1 MSTYWKYSGCVKPVG
16 SPVYRYWN
24 KYLNPLSF
32 RDLYTILTMNL
43 PAINMY
49 LYRIDRKADS
59 SFYKFIFV
67 HILHSL
73 LHILSVYYIFY
84 QHILLYT
91 IDNYKLCKRLHVHS
105 INLSQWQAKVTAS
118 SRLNLPQCKVNITL
132 MSNFPV
138 SIFDRKWAF
147 VFPCTLTYVI

>member
-49 LYRIDRKADS
+49 LHRIDRKADS
-59 SFYKFIFV
+59 SFYNSFFFI
-67 HILHSL
+67 SYT
-73 LHILSVYYIFY
+73 VYYIFY

-91 IDNYKLCKRLHVHS
+91 IDNYKLCKRLYVNS
-105 INLSQWQAKVTAS
+105 INLSQWQAKVTES

-147 VFPCTLTYVI
+147 VFPCRLTYVI